1 MVIKDIK
8 YAPTDD
14 DSDEVPG
21 TTPRNRDD
29 IGEGVEEPFVQSDED
44 NDEEEDPPEGLG
56 YNV

>member
-1 MVIKDIK
+1 MFDWFKHALVIKDIK

-44 NDEEEDPPEGLG
+44 NDE
-56 YNV
+56 